1 MSSVTEEPFPQL
13 RARVLY
19 LDPASLRIHR
29 TPSGLFGLV
38 TEMGFAEG
46 VATLVAI
53 SDGTV
58 SVYFSNGGGVIGAG
72 SQLGPRR
79 AAEAL
84 LDEAPQFLPRAEPA
98 RAFPL
103 PEAERVR
110 FWFLTFDGVLGAE
123 AETAALEGGRGGL
136 SRLYSLAQE
145 LLTEVRLI
153 GEPHQS

>member
-1 MSSVTEEPFPQL
+1 MNNEPFPQL

-38 TEMGFAEG
+38 TEMGFDEG

-53 SDGTV
+53 ADGTV
-58 SVYFSNGGGVIGAG
+58 SVYFSNGGGVIGVG

-84 LDEAPQFLPRAEPA
+84 LDEAPRFMSRAAPA
-98 RAFPL
+98 KEFPL
-103 PEAERVR
+103 PESERVR

-123 AETAALEGGRGGL
+123 AETAALEENRSGL

-145 LLTEVRLI
+145 LLTEVRVVSEA
-153 GEPHQS
+153 GREP